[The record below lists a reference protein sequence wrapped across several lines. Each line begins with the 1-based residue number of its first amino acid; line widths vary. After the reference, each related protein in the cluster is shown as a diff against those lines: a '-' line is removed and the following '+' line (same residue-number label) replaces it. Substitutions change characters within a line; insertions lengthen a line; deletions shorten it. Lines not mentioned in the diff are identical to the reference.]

1 MTSDEMTD
9 EMTQAITKYMTGD
22 RAKISALKKR
32 FESINDWTPPDAAAA
47 IGYLIAKDELEA
59 AKEEEEEPD
68 VYDEVVAI
76 INRFDN
82 QRVNSLSPHSATG
95 QIFTLIYEWL
105 DGELAKPGSVAF
117 PGHTRNKIDEL
128 FSLFVIGKP
137 KA

>member
-1 MTSDEMTD
+1 MVSDEML
-9 EMTQAITKYMTGD
+9 QAITKHVTGAD
-22 RAKISALKKR
+22 HSQEFSQLKER
-32 FESINDWTPPDAAAA
+32 FEGHGYMLPSAAAA
-47 IGYLIAKDELEA
+47 LGYLIAKAELDA
-59 AKEEEEEPD
+59 AKEEEEELD

-82 QRVNSLSPHSATG
+82 QRVNSLSPHSATD

-117 PGHTRNKIDEL
+117 PGHTRHKIDEL
-128 FSLFVIGKP
+128 FSPFVIGKP